1 MKHIIHPINKSYNM
15 KNLTKILFLCF
26 IVTAGVMIFQ
36 AQDFIGRNYDDNNP
50 NIDQPTW
57 EYMSHHRAFE
67 PDGSLDVITDAD
79 GFDNHNIGIDGA
91 EQHVT
96 TNPLNPLQIFMGANG
111 SPQNAR
117 NTMDGG
123 LTWTLNQP
131 SYQPGT
137 CCDPWTAYLSN
148 GTLIYASGVSNQYI
162 YISTTNGNN
171 WTAPIFTV
179 SGNDRNTVA
188 AEETGTGPYA
198 SYLYAAITPGNF
210 SRSTDMGLTWA
221 QTYNSSNTVPG
232 TMIAVGP
239 NGSTNGGC
247 VIYVT
252 NTGQQYAVNYTF
264 HRSTDGG
271 ATFSV
276 VSALNVAGY
285 VGTLNSAPRMVINNA
300 RTRPYPMIAMDNSN
314 GPYRGRL
321 YLVYASNVPSGN
333 GNKPDIILQYSS
345 DQGVNW
351 STKITVNDNANPELS
366 DQWFPAIWCEKTTG
380 KLYIKWYDTRENPAS
395 YTTGVWGTYSTTG
408 GTTFAPNQRISN
420 ATFTY
425 PCPACGANQNCY
437 RGDYDGMTANPVT
450 GYAVWYDARSCDYQ
464 TMGSYFPDYAMKV
477 NPASDSLNSIQDSA
491 YIWVSVPA
499 VKLYSNSV
507 KFTATVAPPPGTGTI
522 SVSFVNKTNNTLL
535 DSLTSYPDSLRMK
548 VVTSGNVTSG
558 SYSITVKGS
567 GPNGTPLHTRTVSI
581 FTNNVIGINTI
592 GNEVPESFYLYQN
605 YPNPFNPSTNI
616 RFDISKQGNVKL
628 AVYDIAGRQV
638 AELIN
643 GNYSAGKYN
652 YDFNA
657 QNLATGVYFYRL
669 ETPGY
674 TAIKKMI
681 LVK

>member
-1 MKHIIHPINKSYNM
+1 M
-15 KNLTKILFLCF
+15 KNFTKIVLLGFL
-26 IVTAGVMIFQ
+26 TAAGVMLFQ
-36 AQDFIGRNYDDNNP
+36 AQDIFHNSDDSNP
-50 NIDQPTW
+50 YIDQPTL
-57 EYMSHHRAFE
+57 ESKTHFHGFQQDAEM
-67 PDGSLDVITDAD
+67 DVITDVN
-79 GFDNHNIGIDGA
+79 GFDNHNIGVDFA
-91 EQHVT
+91 EQHVS
-96 TNPLNPLQIFMGANG
+96 TNPLNPLQIFVGANA

-137 CCDPWTAYLSN
+137 CCDPWTAYLAN
-148 GTLIYASGVSNQYI
+148 GTLVYASGVSNQYV
-162 YISTTNGNN
+162 YLSTTNGNS

-188 AEETGTGPYA
+188 AEMSGTGPYA
-198 SYLYAAITPGNF
+198 NYLYAAITPGNF

-221 QTYNSSNTVPG
+221 QTYSSSNTVPG

-252 NTGQQYAVNYTF
+252 NTGSTAACNYTF

-271 ATFSV
+271 ASFTV
-276 VSALNVAGY
+276 ASALNVAGY
-285 VGTLNSAPRMVINNA
+285 VGTLNTVGRLVINNA

-345 DQGVNW
+345 DQGTNW
-351 STKITVNDNANPELS
+351 SSKITVNDNANPELS
-366 DQWFPAIWCEKTTG
+366 DQWFPAIWCENTTG

-425 PCPACGANQNCY
+425 PCPACGANDNCY

-450 GYAVWYDARSCDYQ
+450 GYAVWYDARSCNFM

-477 NPASDSLNSIQDSA
+477 NPATDSLNSIQDSS
-491 YIWVSVPA
+491 YVWVSVPA

-507 KFTATVAPPPGTGTI
+507 KFTATVAPPPATGTI
-522 SVSFVNKTNNTLL
+522 SVSFVNKTNDTPL

-548 VVTSGNVTSG
+548 IVTSGNVTAG
-558 SYSITVKGS
+558 SYTITVKGA

-581 FTNNVIGINTI
+581 LTNNVIGIHTI
-592 GNEVPESFYLYQN
+592 SNEVPESFYLYQN
-605 YPNPFNPSTNI
+605 YPNPFNPTTNI

-643 GNYSAGKYN
+643 GNYNAGKYTF
-652 YDFNA
+652 DFNA

-669 ETPGY
+669 ETPEY

-681 LVK
+681 LIK